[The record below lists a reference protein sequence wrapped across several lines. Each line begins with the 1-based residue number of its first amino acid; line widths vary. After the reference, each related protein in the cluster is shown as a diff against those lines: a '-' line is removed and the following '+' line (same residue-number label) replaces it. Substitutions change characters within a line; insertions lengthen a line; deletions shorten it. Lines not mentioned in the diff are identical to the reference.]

1 MSPESGR
8 TVELRLR
15 AAVESSPSGLL
26 MIDADGHIV
35 LLNREIE
42 RLFDYSREELLG
54 RSVDLLVPD
63 RFRAGHDGFR
73 TLFLADPKVRSM
85 GAGRELYGR
94 RRDGSEV
101 PVEIGLTPVV
111 TDEGMFV
118 LSSIVDISA
127 RKRAEE
133 RFRVAVESSPNGMVM
148 IDREGRIVLVNRE
161 VERMFGFARDEL
173 IGATIELLVPERF
186 RARHPEHRA
195 AFYQD
200 PTTRSM
206 GAGRDL
212 FGLRK
217 DGTEIPVEI
226 GLNPIETDEGVLVL
240 GSIVDI
246 SARKRAEQER
256 IGLEEDLRHSQKME
270 AVGTLAGGVAHDFN
284 NVLGAILGYAELA
297 REDVLR
303 GSAAE
308 RDLQELLKSVERG
321 RQLVQRILTFS
332 RRQET
337 TRRPLAV
344 GPTLQEAV
352 TLLRAALPASI
363 DILLTIHPSTP
374 RVYGDTTSL
383 HQVLTNL
390 ATNAAHA
397 MPNGGVLE
405 VRAEPFYARD
415 SFARAHPEVREGSY
429 AKVVVRDNGTG
440 MDKTTLERAFEPFY
454 TTKQP
459 GSGTGLGL
467 AMVHA
472 IIRDH
477 QGLVELSSEVG
488 VGTEARFFLPALE
501 GDPEEEAARPRE
513 TPRGK
518 GERVLYV
525 DDEPSL
531 ARIGER
537 RLTELGYLVTAVT
550 DSAVALEAF
559 LADPGA
565 FDLVVTDYSMPKL
578 TGVELARRINAR
590 GHRVPVLLL
599 TGFVEDLPERTFRE
613 AGIVR
618 ALTKPVARR
627 DLALA
632 LRELLDAREG

>member
-8 TVELRLR
+8 TVDLRLR

-26 MIDADGHIV
+26 MIDADGRIV
-35 LLNREIE
+35 LVNREIE

-54 RSVDLLVPD
+54 RSVDVLVPE
-63 RFRAGHDGFR
+63 RFRAGHHGFR
-73 TLFLADPKVRSM
+73 SMFLADPKVRSM
-85 GAGRELYGR
+85 GVGRELYGR